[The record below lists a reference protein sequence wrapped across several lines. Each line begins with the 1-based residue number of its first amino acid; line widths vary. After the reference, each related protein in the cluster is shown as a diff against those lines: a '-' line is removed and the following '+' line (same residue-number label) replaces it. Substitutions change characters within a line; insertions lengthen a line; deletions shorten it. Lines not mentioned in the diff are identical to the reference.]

1 MSRPQPPT
9 LQEYFAAVRAFIAQ
23 LECDG
28 HEQAARELR
37 EGYGCLNGLTDGWAQ
52 FLESIDLVR
61 KAFSAGFNK
70 DERESLKMIRA
81 VAHRAVYRR

>member
-1 MSRPQPPT
+1 M
-9 LQEYFAAVRAFIAQ
+9 RAFIAQ
-23 LECDG
+23 LERDG

-52 FLESIDLVR
+52 FLESIDRVR
-61 KAFSAGFNK
+61 KTCSAGFNK

-81 VAHRAVYRR
+81 AAHRAVYRR